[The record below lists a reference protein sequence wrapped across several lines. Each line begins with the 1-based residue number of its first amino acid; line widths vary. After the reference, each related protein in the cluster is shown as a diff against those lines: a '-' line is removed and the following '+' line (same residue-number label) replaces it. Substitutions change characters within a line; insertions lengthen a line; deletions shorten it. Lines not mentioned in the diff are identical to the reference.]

1 MKQMTDFNVD
11 LYVSRFDARH
21 QDSVTIH
28 KFGEGVS
35 DWITRPPNPD
45 GLHHARV
52 AQLTNTQLSIKQLR
66 RRNKHPVLKC
76 ELTLFCSAS

>member
-1 MKQMTDFNVD
+1 MTDFNVD
-11 LYVSRFDARH
+11 LYVSRFDTRH

-52 AQLTNTQLSIKQLR
+52 AQLTNAQLSIKQLR
-66 RRNKHPVLKC
+66 RRNKHPVLKR